1 MVPMSWNDPRASV
14 LPPILCVADVDTRLA
29 CNTFCAVCSHHV
41 RDRRIDER
49 RDRPRRSHERR
60 VLARL

>member
-1 MVPMSWNDPRASV
+1 V

-29 CNTFCAVCSHHV
+29 CNTFCAVCPHHV

-60 VLARL
+60 VLARI